1 MTQKNPAI
9 DGVKQVPARPHDSG
23 SQANETLDGLD
34 AATDALRRAAEDT
47 PTAARPDDIE
57 ETPVFD
63 RAGAAPKI

>member
-1 MTQKNPAI
+1 MTQKTP
-9 DGVKQVPARPHDSG
+9 DTGGGKQVPVRPHDSG
-23 SQANETLDGLD
+23 CLANVTPDGLD
-34 AATDALRRAAEDT
+34 AASDALRRAAEEA